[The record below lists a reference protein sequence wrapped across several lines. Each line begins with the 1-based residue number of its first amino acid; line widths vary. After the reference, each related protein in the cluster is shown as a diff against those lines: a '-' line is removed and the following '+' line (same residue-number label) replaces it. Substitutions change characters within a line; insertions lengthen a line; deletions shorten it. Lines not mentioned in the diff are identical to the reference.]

1 MEDFIRKS
9 RASLSPNRKIFKE
22 SVLHSIKKQNSKDTW
37 QVSQLL
43 SLLHTNLCCLENFQ
57 NILKINGKYQETP
70 CKAAAERKQ
79 KLRNFQMIKRKHSLP
94 NQP

>member
-1 MEDFIRKS
+1 M
-9 RASLSPNRKIFKE
+9 ASQSTPLSPPYKP
-22 SVLHSIKKQNSKDTW
+22 
-37 QVSQLL
+37 LL
-43 SLLHTNLCCLENFQ
+43 FSLENFQ